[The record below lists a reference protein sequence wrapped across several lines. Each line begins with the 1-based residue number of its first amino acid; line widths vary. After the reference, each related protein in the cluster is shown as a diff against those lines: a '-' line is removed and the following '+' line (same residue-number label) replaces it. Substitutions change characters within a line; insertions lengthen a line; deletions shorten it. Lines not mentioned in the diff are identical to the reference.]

1 MRVIHRHA
9 NGQPTNPQ
17 DATRV
22 SMPAPPIER
31 LMQLIAYQNET
42 YDNPYMD
49 DTPYRSYKEG
59 EDQLRGSGYSGDM
72 IEYMPRDTAMRH
84 WTHGPFGFN
93 SKLPES
99 GYRVRPTSKQ

>member
-31 LMQLIAYQNET
+31 LMQLIAFQNET

-59 EDQLRGSGYSGDM
+59 EDQLRGSGYPGDM

>member
-1 MRVIHRHA
+1 MKIIHKHA

-31 LMQLIAYQNET
+31 LMQMIAYQNAT
-42 YDNPYMD
+42 HDNPYMD

-59 EDQLRGSGYSGDM
+59 EDQLRGSGYPDDM
-72 IEYMPRDTAMRH
+72 IEFMIGDTATRKYYDGPYGFNI
-84 WTHGPFGFN
+84 HGPR
-93 SKLPES
+93 S
-99 GYRVRPTSKQ
+99 GYRIRPTSPQ